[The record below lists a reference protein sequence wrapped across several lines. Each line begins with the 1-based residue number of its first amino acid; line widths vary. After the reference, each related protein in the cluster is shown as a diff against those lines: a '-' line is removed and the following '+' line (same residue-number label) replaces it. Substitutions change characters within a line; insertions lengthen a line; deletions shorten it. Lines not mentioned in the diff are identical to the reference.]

1 MRKPRYLVLDNKR
14 YLWRDILKL
23 RREQC
28 KAAEQA
34 QPVLFNLQDDERP
47 KSQRTA
53 AARYE
58 EPALPPPMRSA
69 PAFATASSTV
79 LAQKRCR
86 VSSPR

>member
-1 MRKPRYLVLDNKR
+1 MRKPRYLVLENKR

-34 QPVLFNLQDDERP
+34 QPVLFNLKDDERP

-53 AARYE
+53 AAR
-58 EPALPPPMRSA
+58 
-69 PAFATASSTV
+69 
-79 LAQKRCR
+79 
-86 VSSPR
+86 